1 MNENFY
7 NSHLLLCI
15 PRQLVKKEFQKHWV
29 SRKKVPKT
37 PMATKKV
44 GGVVRVGLYF
54 WKGWPPNRTRDMSV
68 YVRPK
73 QPTILMDFD
82 DCRGT
87 SSDSNS
93 SYSLK
98 GGRSGLWKAKTKLL
112 VMQHTFPSHFKVRMD
127 NRRTW
132 MHFTKVLRR
141 NLRHNLTTFSLT
153 IYLVSRYPTPPTTTI
168 VYAIMLPKTTT

>member
-1 MNENFY
+1 MKIFTTHIFFACPD
-7 NSHLLLCI
+7 NSYK
-15 PRQLVKKEFQKHWV
+15 RKSFKNTVNQLEKV
-29 SRKKVPKT
+29 SKT

-44 GGVVRVGLYF
+44 GGVVWVRPLF
-54 WKGWPPNRTRDMSV
+54 WKGWPPNRTREMSV

-93 SYSLK
+93 SYSFK
-98 GGRSGLWKAKTKLL
+98 GGKSGLWKAKTKLL
-112 VMQHTFPSHFKVRMD
+112 VMQHTFSSHFKARMD

-132 MHFTKVLRR
+132 MHFTKVQ
-141 NLRHNLTTFSLT
+141 
-153 IYLVSRYPTPPTTTI
+153 
-168 VYAIMLPKTTT
+168 VYYD